1 MDVQLGM
8 NLHYNQQ
15 DNTLYSGI
23 FKATYGGK
31 RFRHIFNYNI
41 NYGKTDDTISANN
54 MNGLVR
60 TEFDVAKKVFVFNAA
75 GAGYD
80 EIRKID
86 FTYEDSFGV
95 GFTAVK
101 LTNFVATVDVGLNYQ
116 EQFFSDGTTK
126 EYFSPRLGEKVTW
139 KISKRVELT
148 EAFEFFP
155 RSVSLDNYRL
165 RFETT
170 VAYLLNPHLTLNL
183 RAVDLYD
190 TQPAAGVTPNDLQI
204 ISTLG
209 VRF

>member
-1 MDVQLGM
+1 M
-8 NLHYNQQ
+8 NLHFNQQ
-15 DNTLYSGI
+15 DNELYSGI

-31 RFRHIFNYNI
+31 RLRHIFNYNI
-41 NYGKTDDTISANN
+41 NYGKTDGIITANN

-80 EIRKID
+80 DIRKID

-95 GFTAVK
+95 GFTVVK
-101 LTNFVATVDVGLNYQ
+101 MTNFVANVDAGLNYQ

-126 EYFSPRLGEKVTW
+126 EYFSPRLGEKATW
-139 KISKRVELT
+139 KISRKVEVT

-165 RFETT
+165 RLETT
-170 VAYLLNPHLTLNL
+170 VSYLLSHYLTLNL
-183 RAVDLYD
+183 RVADLYD
-190 TQPAAGVTPNDLQI
+190 TQPAPGVTPNDLQI